1 MTIAIYSKP
10 YKSGCFQCDKTKDL
24 FDAAGIDYTF
34 VDITSNDAAL
44 EYISEELGY
53 SQAPVVLCE
62 IEGSINHW
70 SGLNPPK
77 INQTIALE
85 LAA

>member
-1 MTIAIYSKP
+1 MTITIYSKP
-10 YKSGCFQCDKTKDL
+10 YKSGCFQCDKTK
-24 FDAAGIDYTF
+24 AGVDYTF

-53 SQAPVVLCE
+53 VQAPVVLCE
-62 IEGSINHW
+62 LEGTINHW

-77 INQTIALE
+77 INQVIALE

>member
-1 MTIAIYSKP
+1 MTITIYSKP

-24 FDAAGIDYTF
+24 FDAAGISYMF

-44 EYISEELGY
+44 EYISEDLGY
-53 SQAPVVLCE
+53 AQAPVVLVE
-62 IEGSINHW
+62 IGGTLNHW

-77 INQTIALE
+77 IQQAIALE

>member
-1 MTIAIYSKP
+1 MTITIYSKP

-24 FDAAGIDYTF
+24 FDSAGIGYTF
-34 VDITSNDAAL
+34 VDITSNAADL

-53 SQAPVVLCE
+53 AQAPVVLVE
-62 IEGSINHW
+62 ISGTLNHW

-77 INQTIALE
+77 INQVISLE

>member
-1 MTIAIYSKP
+1 MTITIYSKP

-24 FDAAGIDYTF
+24 FDAAGISYTL
-34 VDITSNDAAL
+34 VDITSNAAAL

-53 SQAPVVLCE
+53 AQAPGVLVD
-62 IEGSINHW
+62 IDGTLDHW

-77 INQTIALE
+77 ISRAIALE